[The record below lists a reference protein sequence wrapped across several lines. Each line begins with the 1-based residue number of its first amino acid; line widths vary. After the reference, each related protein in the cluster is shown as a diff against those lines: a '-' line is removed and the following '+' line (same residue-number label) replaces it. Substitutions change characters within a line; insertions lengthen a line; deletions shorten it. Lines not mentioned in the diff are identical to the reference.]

1 MFGWIQWIDQIRKAV
16 GVIMADVAA
25 LKTLLLE
32 VKDGVEGMKATVI
45 SETAEL
51 KVLAEAQSIKASNL
65 IAKIEELTAA
75 LAAGENVDLSEVSA
89 IAEDLKA
96 GVASATGSISAIS
109 DAVAAVP
116 FPELPAD
123 EPA

>member
-96 GVASATGSISAIS
+96 GVASATGSIIAIS
-109 DAVAAVP
+109 DAVADVP